1 RLNRLKP
8 GAAICHPGP
17 MNRGVEISSEAADA
31 ANSLVLDQVAAGV
44 AVRMSVL
51 YHLLGGSDEGETA

>member
-1 RLNRLKP
+1 
-8 GAAICHPGP
+8 